1 MIKLRKHIT
10 PILTLA
16 LLEFCFFVFG
26 NYPKNLFDVRLM
38 NITYN
43 YLPDFFAKLL
53 WILLCVSA
61 VLLICKW
68 IFFSE
73 RYAFISEYFKDVL
86 NCSVKILLIRLILD
100 GVMLLTP
107 PLLYVD
113 AIHFILDLFFT
124 AMLFLIIYKRLA
136 IGKKIKINK
145 KVILSTIILIAV
157 SATYAVLSIYK
168 TKQGMDLIN
177 YLNEKYIYISMPNV
191 TKNLSFELSLY
202 RLLFNIISVILIY
215 IIFLNTFENN
225 AKADNIKKALIITR
239 CFLLIMGL
247 IFLYAI
253 KLLIIPQNTISR
265 INVNT
270 SDSHHYQKP
279 DVFDTDYRI
288 TNIYRQQS
296 YNHEG
301 ESVYSKTKIK
311 IKYSGKLVDT
321 YKRIIP
327 QDTDRVIE
335 HGDGVYSV
343 NTEAIMYMENNKP
356 VVILTKD
363 INKHKEDEKLT
374 EALEK
379 LIALNYFDF
388 LECSYEYMIMY
399 DEDYIKPFLEEYS
412 SGIYDENINQNI
424 KKEYIIKFSQD
435 VLNKNF

>member
-1 MIKLRKHIT
+1 
-10 PILTLA
+10 
-16 LLEFCFFVFG
+16 
-26 NYPKNLFDVRLM
+26 M
-38 NITYN
+38 NVAYN
-43 YLPDFFAKLL
+43 YLPNFFAKLL

-73 RYAFISEYFKDVL
+73 HYAFTSEYFKDIL
-86 NCSVKILLIRLILD
+86 ICSGKILIMRLILD
-100 GVMLLTP
+100 VIMLLTP

-113 AIHFILDLFFT
+113 AVHFVLDLLFT

-177 YLNEKYIYISMPNV
+177 YLNEKYIYISMPDV

-215 IIFLNTFENN
+215 IIFLNAFENK
-225 AKADNIKKALIITR
+225 AKSDTIRKTLVIVR
-239 CFLLIMGL
+239 CFSLVIVLV
-247 IFLYAI
+247 FLYVA
-253 KLLIIPQNTISR
+253 KLLISPHNTISR

-279 DVFDTDYRI
+279 NVFDTDYRI

-301 ESVYSKTKIK
+301 ESVYFKTKIK
-311 IKYSGKLVDT
+311 VTYANKVVDT

-327 QDTDRVIE
+327 QDAYRVSN
-335 HGDGVYSV
+335 HGDGIYSV
-343 NTEAIMYMENNKP
+343 NTEAILYLENNKP